1 MAPGGQECIVA
12 DYKGPASILPRHEV
26 KVGAQSREAAR
37 QPPRERNA
45 TSRCKQWRPAST
57 KGLSDKRSRPVQL
70 NRASTRPSLHQ
81 EQNMNLK
88 QTARMLSF
96 GAILGMAALSAP
108 ALAADGDMMAS
119 RAEVTKMA
127 NKDGMISKKDFMMLM
142 EKKFDEMDKGRKG
155 MLSID
160 DVMRIYGRS
169 DKG

>member
-1 MAPGGQECIVA
+1 
-12 DYKGPASILPRHEV
+12 
-26 KVGAQSREAAR
+26 
-37 QPPRERNA
+37 
-45 TSRCKQWRPAST
+45 
-57 KGLSDKRSRPVQL
+57 
-70 NRASTRPSLHQ
+70 
-81 EQNMNLK
+81 MNLK

-96 GAILGMAALSAP
+96 GAMLGMAALSAP
-108 ALAADGDMMAS
+108 TLAADGDMMAS